1 MRVIGQDGTQLGIM
15 SPDQA
20 LRIAQEGGLDLV
32 EVSPDAVPPVCRV
45 LDYGKYRY
53 QLNKKAQEAKKKQKI
68 IQVKEVK
75 FRPKTDEHDYEFK
88 KNNIIRFLTKGK
100 KVKATVIFRGREN
113 MHRDIGY
120 RILSRLREEVGEF
133 GVVETEPRQEGPF
146 LDMILAPKKWSEK
159 TSTPAPAPSGRPAE
173 KVSPGRRG
181 P

>member
-1 MRVIGQDGTQLGIM
+1 MEKKLRVNEKIRAREVRVIGQDGAQLGIM

-20 LRIAQEGGLDLV
+20 LGIAQEVGLDLV

-100 KVKATVIFRGREN
+100 KGKATVIFRGREN
-113 MHRDIGY
+113 MHRDIEY
-120 RILSRLREEVGEF
+120 RLRPRLRSESGGF
-133 GVVETEPRQEGPF
+133 GGGKP
-146 LDMILAPKKWSEK
+146 
-159 TSTPAPAPSGRPAE
+159 
-173 KVSPGRRG
+173 
-181 P
+181 

>member
-1 MRVIGQDGTQLGIM
+1 VIGADGTQLGIM
-15 SPDQA
+15 PPEQA
-20 LRIAQEGGLDLV
+20 LRLAQEQTLDLV
-32 EVSPDAVPPVCRV
+32 EVSPESSPPVCRI

-88 KNNIIRFLTKGK
+88 RNNIIRFLTKGK

-120 RILSRLREEVGEF
+120 RILSRIRQEVAEVGM
-133 GVVETEPRQEGPF
+133 VETEPRQEGPF
-146 LDMILAPKKWSEK
+146 LDMILAPRRSAGAPPP
-159 TSTPAPAPSGRPAE
+159 SPVPAGNGAAR
-173 KVSPGRRG
+173 RRG
-181 P
+181 A